1 MAAIALFEFQQK
13 WLTYPSFAGVQDDCN
28 SPFRNFGM
36 AATSLF
42 GIPIWLPSP
51 FLRFFPFLGTSIWLQ
66 TVVPYFG
73 IWRLYSKMAATTFF
87 AGIST
92 WLPFTFRESNMATV
106 SFFGI
111 SKWLSSPCSGL
122 HCGCNWLS
130 RDFHHG
136 YHILFSGFKNNCH
149 PSFRNSSMAAMSL
162 FGIPIWLPSTILV
175 FAHGYISS
183 FCYHPLFRHSKEK
196 KNVNKTHTL
205 GNAYDKDP
213 LTVLLLG

>member
-1 MAAIALFEFQQK
+1 MASLPLSEIFPFSRDFNMA
-13 WLTYPSFAGVQDDCN
+13 TDCR
-28 SPFRNFGM
+28 PLFRNLKTVLQNGYH
-36 AATSLF
+36 TLF
-42 GIPIWLPSP
+42 G
-51 FLRFFPFLGTSIWLQ
+51 
-66 TVVPYFG
+66 
-73 IWRLYSKMAATTFF
+73 
-87 AGIST
+87 GIST
-92 WLPFTFRESNMATV
+92 RLPFTFRESNMGTV

-175 FAHGYISS
+175 FAHGYISFFLLPS
-183 FCYHPLFRHSKEK
+183 PFSAFEGKEK
-196 KNVNKTHTL
+196 REQDSYL
-205 GNAYDKDP
+205 G
-213 LTVLLLG
+213 LR